1 MEYEEFTFSG
11 DILTQM
17 LLAAIILG
25 QLQPEEQPKRVL
37 ADFIHQLNEL
47 EVVNG

>member
-11 DILTQM
+11 YILTQM

-25 QLQPEEQPKRVL
+25 QLEPEESPKRVL
-37 ADFIHQLNEL
+37 SELIHQLNEL
-47 EVVNG
+47 EVDNG